1 MEKKIKHKEVK
12 KLLKTNEF
20 EEMISRLRESFNK
33 QRDNFVIM
41 GIIIVILI
49 AGTTFYLNNKK
60 STEEKS
66 EKIISRADFMLTRP
80 VVDSKEAN
88 MYGMFKSKEEKYE
101 KAIATYQEV
110 IQTFKGSRTLP
121 HAYLGVADAY
131 FNIEKY
137 KEALE
142 YYNTFIE
149 KFPKHELISEALNG
163 RAFTYYHMEQ
173 FKEALADLKII
184 MEKYPQTL
192 NISDVKIKAAQC
204 YLRLNDAGSAKTIL
218 QNIQQTDGAYWYGL
232 AKNILNGIKQ
242 ER

>member
-12 KLLKTNEF
+12 KILKTNEF
-20 EEMISRLRESFNK
+20 EEMIFRLRESFNK
-33 QRDNFVIM
+33 QKDNFIIT
-41 GIIIVILI
+41 GIIVIVLI
-49 AGTTFYLNNKK
+49 AGITFYLNNKK
-60 STEEKS
+60 SIEEKA
-66 EKIISRADFMLTRP
+66 EKIITRANFLLTRP

-101 KAIATYQEV
+101 KAIDAYQEI
-110 IQTFKGSRTLP
+110 IQTYKGAKALP
-121 HAYLGVADAY
+121 NAYLGVANAY

-149 KFPKHELISEALNG
+149 KFPKNELISEALFG
-163 RAFTYYHMEQ
+163 RSFVFYEMGQ

-192 NISDVKIKAAQC
+192 NIKDVKIKAAQC
-204 YLRLNDAGSAKTIL
+204 YLKLNDTASAKTIL
-218 QNIQQTDGAYWYGL
+218 QSFQQTDGIYWYGI
-232 AKNILNGIKQ
+232 AKNILEGIQ
-242 ER
+242 

>member
-20 EEMISRLRESFNK
+20 EQIISQLRESFNK
-33 QRDNFVIM
+33 QRDNFIIT
-41 GIIIVILI
+41 GIVVVILI
-49 AGTTFYLNNKK
+49 AGMIFYLNNKK
-60 STEEKS
+60 STEEKA
-66 EKIISRADFMLTRP
+66 EKIISRANFMLTRP

-101 KAIATYQEV
+101 KAIVVYQEV
-110 IQTFKGSRTLP
+110 IQTYKGSKALP
-121 HAYLGVADAY
+121 YAYLGVANAY

-149 KFPKHELISEALNG
+149 KFPKLELISEALYG
-163 RAFTYYHMEQ
+163 RALVYYQMGQ
-173 FKEALADLKII
+173 FQEALADLKII

-192 NISDVKIKAAQC
+192 NIQDVKIKAAQC
-204 YLRLNDAGSAKTIL
+204 YLKLNDTDSTKTIL
-218 QNIQQTDGAYWYGL
+218 QNIQQTDGTYWHGL
-232 AKNILNGIKQ
+232 AKNILEGIK
-242 ER
+242 